1 MRLRGREVIWVRRE
15 LTPGPDVTSDDDLAD
30 YVKATHNTLYHL
42 SCTVRMG
49 AENDPLAPL
58 DPRLRVKGVAGLRV
72 ADGSVM
78 PTLLAVN
85 PAFTTMMLGEKC
97 ADLLRADAR

>member
-1 MRLRGREVIWVRRE
+1 
-15 LTPGPDVTSDDDLAD
+15 LTPGPEATSDDELTA
-30 YVKATHNTLYHL
+30 YIKATHNTVYHPA
-42 SCTVRMG
+42 CTVMMG

-58 DPRLRVKGVAGLRV
+58 DPRLRVKGIAGLRV

-85 PAFTTMMLGEKC
+85 PALTTMVIGEKC
-97 ADLLRADAR
+97 VDLLRADAR